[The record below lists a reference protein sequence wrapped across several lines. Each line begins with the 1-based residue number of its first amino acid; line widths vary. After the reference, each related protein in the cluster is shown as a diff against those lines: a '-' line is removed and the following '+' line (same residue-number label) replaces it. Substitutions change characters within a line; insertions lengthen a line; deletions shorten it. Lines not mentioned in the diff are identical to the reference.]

1 MELTII
7 IPHYNDTKR
16 LKRLLST
23 IPDSASIQVLVID
36 DMSDSFAIEDCS
48 SNVELL
54 VNDSGEKGAGVCRN
68 IGIEKAKGDWLLFA
82 DSDDYYTSN
91 AFSCVFNYVNSDSD
105 LIFFSPVSEVENE
118 PTRACTRHSHYQKLV
133 VNFLADEDDAIR
145 YQYEVPWS
153 KMIKRSLVI
162 DNDIRFDDTM
172 VSNDTIFSLKVGHFA
187 SNVTAVDDNIYCV
200 VERLGSL
207 TKVETKERSLTR
219 INVAIRFNA
228 HLAEWH
234 KSKYQVSFSRIF
246 LNFYKSVGIICMI
259 KIFALFIFRGY
270 SIIPRSI
277 KLMMLPWKN

>member
-1 MELTII
+1 MDISII
-7 IPHYNDTKR
+7 IPHYNDLVR
-16 LKRLLST
+16 LKRLLAS
-23 IPDSASIQVLVID
+23 IPNDNRIQVLVVD
-36 DMSDSFAIEDCS
+36 DASDNFSLEDANN
-48 SNVELL
+48 NVQVL
-54 VNDSGEKGAGVCRN
+54 VNNMGKKGAGVCRN
-68 IGIEKAKGDWLLFA
+68 IGLEKAKGDWLLFA
-82 DSDDYYTSN
+82 DSDDYFTSN

-118 PTRACTRHSHYQKLV
+118 PDRACTRHSHYQNLV
-133 VNFLADEDDAIR
+133 VNYLTGQDDALR

-187 SNVTAVDDNIYCV
+187 SNMSAVNDNIYCV

-259 KIFALFIFRGY
+259 KIFVLFIFRGY
-270 SIIPRSI
+270 PIIPRSI